1 MNCIE
6 ALRWISVT
14 IDGEA
19 IPAAR
24 RQALGEH
31 LSVCRACRGN
41 LDAET
46 VRTQRLC
53 TVLGREKAV
62 FGDENDAQA
71 LLAGGIIAE
80 ALRRG
85 TSGTM
90 RQAPPRPVIR
100 LRTLL
105 AAAAAVL
112 LASGLWLYFQPP
124 AGLRLPDPDGSGSQA
139 ATFVLE
145 HRTVGSDVVPSQDG
159 APLRRSTTKLQR
171 QYRIPLGDFQEAKFT
186 IEHTDT
192 DYYRLANWSYQ

>member
-1 MNCIE
+1 MNCNE

-19 IPAAR
+19 IPTAR

-31 LSVCRACRGN
+31 LAVCRACRGN

-53 TVLGREKAV
+53 AALGGEKAV
-62 FGDENDAQA
+62 LGGEMAA
-71 LLAGGIIAE
+71 LGKKIIAE

-85 TSGTM
+85 TSGKL
-90 RQAPPRPVIR
+90 RQAPPRPAIR
-100 LRTLL
+100 LRILL
-105 AAAAAVL
+105 AAAAVL

-159 APLRRSTTKLQR
+159 APLRRSTSKLQR
-171 QYRIPLGDFQEAKFT
+171 QYRIPLGDSQEAKFT

-192 DYYRLANWSYQ
+192 DFYRLANWSYQ